1 MVFKNRLKRILI
13 IYRRRIGEA
22 LAADDFT
29 TVLRLSN
36 GLLFHVPKFELTLTR
51 GYFDKSI

>member
-29 TVLRLSN
+29 NVLRLSN